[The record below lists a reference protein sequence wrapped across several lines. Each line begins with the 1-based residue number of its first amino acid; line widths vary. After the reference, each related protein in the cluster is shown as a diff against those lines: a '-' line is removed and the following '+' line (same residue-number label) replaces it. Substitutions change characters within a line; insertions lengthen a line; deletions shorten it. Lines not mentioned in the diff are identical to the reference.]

1 MASSIVLRFSAAFAG
16 PSAVARPFTLA
27 VPLAF
32 AMLAASAPAAQAQEL
47 PGSDAVTPDSVAER
61 LGLPDGHAPKGALRR
76 ALMVPGWGQYY
87 NRQYWKMPVVAAALG
102 GVVYALVYSW
112 DRYFLYR
119 DAWRYRR
126 TNGIFAPPPADG
138 ESDSYDGDFGGPAYR
153 EAYRTVA
160 RLVGSDPNAEA
171 GLGEVVKQRRQQ
183 LRRWGEMAILGV
195 GVFWILQVADA
206 YVSAHLLGFELSAP
220 SEEEGEESSAK
231 NFSVQLAPTPGGG
244 AAASVRL
251 RF

>member
-1 MASSIVLRFSAAFAG
+1 MASSIVLRFSAAFAR
-16 PSAVARPFTLA
+16 PFALARPFAFA

-32 AMLAASAPAAQAQEL
+32 AMLAASVPAARAQEL

-87 NRQYWKMPVVAAALG
+87 NRQYWKMPIVAAALG

-138 ESDSYDGDFGGPAYR
+138 ESDSYDGDFDGPAYR

-206 YVSAHLLGFELSAP
+206 YVSAHLLGFELNAP
-220 SEEEGEESSAK
+220 SEGEEAPSDRKLSAH
-231 NFSVQLAPTPGGG
+231 LAPTPGGG
-244 AAASVRL
+244 AAAGLRL
-251 RF
+251 QF